1 MYDHVDK
8 FILVESTVTY
18 SNKPK
23 ELLFEKN
30 KSLFSD
36 YADKIIHVVVRDN
49 PTEEDPWS
57 REYYQRNCIVEGLE
71 NIPDDAVVMI
81 SDIDEIPDVSM
92 LPPILSTGHKVV
104 ALHMKMFQYSFKYM
118 QTTEPWIGTV
128 ITTRSDVMTRTP
140 QFFRNHRWHFPIFQH
155 CGWHLSSFGNGDNL
169 SNKISTYSHC
179 KDDKHASPQDYTK
192 IVDNG
197 LWTDGVTKLP
207 LTPEHILK
215 SIPDDIK

>member
-1 MYDHVDK
+1 MIVDAFTFYNEFDVLRKRLKYMRDHVDK
-8 FILVESTVTY
+8 FILVEATVTH

-30 KSLFSD
+30 KSLFSE

-57 REYYQRNCIVEGLE
+57 RENYQRNCIVEGLK

-92 LPPILSTGHKVV
+92 LPSILSTGHKVV

-140 QFFRNHRWHFPIFQH
+140 QFFQ
-155 CGWHLSSFGNGDNL
+155 
-169 SNKISTYSHC
+169 
-179 KDDKHASPQDYTK
+179 
-192 IVDNG
+192 
-197 LWTDGVTKLP
+197 
-207 LTPEHILK
+207 K
-215 SIPDDIK
+215 S